1 MAWQIGKWLSI
12 FLGVFV
18 KVTYFAQVINFRE
31 KAHGKNEK

>member
-31 KAHGKNEK
+31 KANGKNEK